1 MRNGISQAMVILAA
15 LAAMSPASA
24 RGEEAGKLPLKQM
37 SDSWAVM
44 CHARVDSPDFTDAA
58 IRLMKLVERTE
69 TADRAEAAAVLM
81 GRYASDNIN
90 AAALEQFGRDPFDEA
105 DIHRLLFNSKRSFSE
120 RALLKTYFRLCR
132 REYSDW
138 SLAPLSEATQQGMLT
153 ALAER
158 IKSLTGK
165 PIGYGEQRLLTHL
178 AQSML
183 ARFFRQASFIEAMG
197 DYSSAAAKEDTF
209 AASIRGWLVLM
220 NTDAE
225 VPTSMPDAM
234 LALGHWDPLVR
245 WKASSFL
252 GRRAQSQPE
261 AIPLAMK
268 ATEDPRDEVRAAAAG
283 ALAMASEIRD
293 EAMIDKL
300 VELVTRDRGVIV
312 QESASRTLAACANQ
326 AGKALTPLLDAF
338 DPQKQRVRPG
348 RKRTGHILT
357 AMAALVGQASQQDK
371 QRMLDLARAKLR
383 IAPLGAMKVL
393 GALGSDAA
401 PALSD
406 VFSYRQ
412 AANRIHRQ
420 YIDRHVLPAIDPAI
434 ELPAR

>member
-1 MRNGISQAMVILAA
+1 MVVLVA
-15 LAAMSPASA
+15 LAAMAPVAS
-24 RGEEAGKLPLKQM
+24 RSEDAGKLPLKQM

-44 CHARVDSPDFTDAA
+44 CRARVDSPDFTDAA

-69 TADRAEAAAVLM
+69 TTDRAEAAAALM
-81 GRYASDNIN
+81 GRYVADNIN

-105 DIHRLLFNSKRSFSE
+105 DIRRILFNSKRSFSE
-120 RALLKTYFRLCR
+120 RTLLKTYFRLCR
-132 REYSDW
+132 SEYSDW
-138 SLAPLSEATQQGMLT
+138 SVAPLSEATQQGMLA
-153 ALAER
+153 ALSER

-178 AQSML
+178 TQSML
-183 ARFFRQASFIEAMG
+183 ARFFRQASLVETMG
-197 DYSSAAAKEDTF
+197 DYSSAAAREDTF

-225 VPTSMPDAM
+225 VPTSLPDAL

-252 GRRAQSQPE
+252 GRRAQTHPV
-261 AIPLAMK
+261 AVALAMK
-268 ATEDPRDEVRAAAAG
+268 ATDDQRDEVRAAAVG
-283 ALAMASEIRD
+283 ALAMASEVRD

-312 QESASRTLAACANQ
+312 QEAASRTLAACAGQ
-326 AGKALTPLLDAF
+326 AGKAITPLLDAF

-348 RKRTGHILT
+348 RKRTGHILA
-357 AMAALVGQASQQDK
+357 AMAALVGQASPQDK
-371 QRMLDLARAKLR
+371 LQMVDLAREKLR
-383 IAPLGAMKVL
+383 IAPLGALKLL
-393 GALGSDAA
+393 GALGPDAA
-401 PALSD
+401 PALPD